1 MIDVVE
7 YEEIGVTLSLDR
19 KGRTNAHR
27 VFVTEGKVVKRETLT
42 EGRNSSKAL
51 EEALQSM
58 GLVIHQVHR
67 GELALVQPE
76 AIKMLLE
83 HK

>member
-1 MIDVVE
+1 MTE
-7 YEEIGVTLSLDR
+7 EFEEIGVTLSLDR
-19 KGRTNAHR
+19 KGRTNAYR
-27 VFVTEGKVVKRETLT
+27 VFISGDKVLKREILT

-58 GLVIHQVHR
+58 GLVVHQVHR
-67 GELALVQPE
+67 GEIALVQPE
-76 AIKMLLE
+76 AIRMLLE